1 MENISKHITYN
12 EAIHSST
19 AKRLGIDN
27 VPDAKQL
34 ENMKALAEN
43 IFEPLRLWVGGAIK
57 VNSFF
62 RSEDLNKAIG
72 GASRSQHMCLMGASA
87 IDIDDVYGYKTNK
100 EMFEWIKLNC
110 SFDQLIHEFG
120 EPYPNGNPS
129 WVHVSYVDGKK
140 NRNRCLVAEKEFG
153 KTVYKIVK

>member
-12 EAIHSST
+12 EAIHSNT
-19 AKRLGIDN
+19 AKRLGIEN
-27 VPDAKQL
+27 VPDAKQI
-34 ENMKALAEN
+34 ENMIALAEN

-62 RSEDLNKAIG
+62 RSEKLNQAIG
-72 GASRSQHMCLMGASA
+72 GASSSQHCKGQA
-87 IDIDDVYGYKTNK
+87 IDLDDVYGYKTNK

-110 SFDQLIHEFG
+110 NFDQLIYEFG
-120 EPYPNGNPS
+120 TPYPNGNPA
-129 WVHVSYVDGKK
+129 WVHVSYIDGKK

-153 KTVYKIVK
+153 KTVYKIVN

>member
-12 EAIHSST
+12 EAIHSNT
-19 AKRLGIDN
+19 AKRLGIEN
-27 VPDAKQL
+27 VPDAKQI
-34 ENMKALAEN
+34 ENMKALEEN

-72 GASRSQHMCLMGASA
+72 GASSSQHCKGQA
-87 IDIDDVYGYKTNK
+87 IDLDDVYGYKTNK

-110 SFDQLIHEFG
+110 NFDQLIYEFG
-120 EPYPNGNPS
+120 TPYPNGNPAS
-129 WVHVSYVDGKK
+129 VHVSYIDGKK

-153 KTVYKIVK
+153 KTVYKIVN

>member
-12 EAIHSST
+12 EAIHSNT

-27 VPDAKQL
+27 VPDAKQI
-34 ENMKALAEN
+34 ENMKALADN
-43 IFEPLRLWVGGAIK
+43 IFEPLRLWVGGPVK

-62 RSEDLNKAIG
+62 RSEKLNKAIRG
-72 GASRSQHMCLMGASA
+72 VSSSQHLCLNGAA

-110 SFDQLIHEFG
+110 NYDQLIHEFG

-129 WVHVSYVDGKK
+129 WVHVSYIDGKK

-153 KTVYKIVK
+153 KTVYKIIK

>member
-12 EAIHSST
+12 EAIHSNT
-19 AKRLGIDN
+19 AKRLGIEN
-27 VPDAKQL
+27 VPDAKQI

-62 RSEDLNKAIG
+62 RSEKLNQAIG
-72 GASRSQHMCLMGASA
+72 GASSSQHCKGQA
-87 IDIDDVYGYKTNK
+87 IDLDDVYGYKTNK

-110 SFDQLIHEFG
+110 NFDQLIWEFG
-120 EPYPNGNPS
+120 TPYPNGNPS
-129 WVHVSYVDGKK
+129 WVHVSYIDGKK
-140 NRNRCLVAEKEFG
+140 NRGRCLVAEKEFG
-153 KTVYKIVK
+153 KTVYKIVN